1 MENKINKIALGTVQ
15 FGIPYGISNS
25 EGKTGAD
32 EVSRILG
39 YARQRGIALLDTASV
54 YGESEAVL
62 GGNDLAG
69 FNIVSKFM
77 PPGEGADIYAQLL
90 KSLERLR
97 VPSLY
102 GYLAH
107 RPESVISDVRYWQE
121 LMGLKRRGLVK
132 KIGLSFNET
141 HEIEEVLAKGMIPD
155 IIQVPYNYLDKRF
168 VKYFKAFKDNGC
180 EIHTR
185 SAFLQGL
192 FFVAPEKLPEYFN
205 IVKPIIG
212 ELQKNGEKLP
222 AALLSHCLGQEL
234 IDKVIIGVNNLG
246 QLKNILD
253 NLSAVYHLGEYADV
267 VPDTILMPSRWGKR
281 Q

>member
-1 MENKINKIALGTVQ
+1 MENRINKIGLGTVQ

-25 EGKTGAD
+25 EGKTSPD
-32 EVSRILG
+32 EVRRILS
-39 YARQRGIALLDTASV
+39 YARQKGIALLDTASV
-54 YGESEAVL
+54 YGDSEAVL

-77 PPGEGADIYAQLL
+77 PPKEGADIYSQLS
-90 KSLERLR
+90 KSLEKLR

-107 RPESVISDVRYWQE
+107 RPDSVISDARYWQE

-141 HEIEEVLAKGMIPD
+141 HETEEVLAKGMIPD
-155 IIQVPYNYLDKRF
+155 IIQVPFNYLDKRF
-168 VKYFKAFKDNGC
+168 VKYFKAFKENGC

-192 FFVAPEKLPEYFN
+192 FFIAGEKLPEYFN

-212 ELQKNGEKLP
+212 ELQKNGERLP
-222 AALLSHCLGQEL
+222 AALLSHCLGQEQV
-234 IDKVIIGVNNLG
+234 DKVIIGVNNLG
-246 QLKNILD
+246 QLKNLVD
-253 NLSAVYHLGEYADV
+253 NLSVDCPLGEYGDTL
-267 VPDTILMPSRWGKR
+267 PETILMPSRWGKK